1 MNYRAPAL
9 HYCGTI
15 SQLLGNLISPS
26 NAGCDA
32 RVTKLVRA
40 IDEDNDARSLNVSA
54 LCQKLKLNVTGPY
67 AARLF
72 KNEVGIGIREYARKK
87 RLFIAAAKLRT
98 TDLPIKTIAADLGYN
113 KPFDFARSFRRQF
126 HLSPR
131 EYRKRE
137 N

>member
-1 MNYRAPAL
+1 MKYRAPAL

-15 SQLLGNLISPS
+15 SHLLENVVFPS
-26 NAGCDA
+26 NVGCDS
-32 RVTKLVRA
+32 RVAKLVRA
-40 IDEDNDARSLNVSA
+40 IDEDNKATSLSVSA
-54 LCQKLKLNVTGPY
+54 LCQTLRLNVTGAY

-72 KNEVGIGIREYARKK
+72 KNEVGIGIREYARKR
-87 RLFIAAAKLRT
+87 RLIMAADKLRT
-98 TDLPIKTIAADLGYN
+98 TDLPIKTIAADLGYK

-137 N
+137 H